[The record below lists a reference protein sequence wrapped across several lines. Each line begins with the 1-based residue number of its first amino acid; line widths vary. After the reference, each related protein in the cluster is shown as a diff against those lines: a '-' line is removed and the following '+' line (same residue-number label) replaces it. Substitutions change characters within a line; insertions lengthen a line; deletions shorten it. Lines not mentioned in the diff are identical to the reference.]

1 LKTGKFSG
9 KVGKI
14 SEKLKI
20 RVPPYH
26 FLGWNFRV
34 GKIALIRKHTSRGV
48 DWLHSHSI

>member
-1 LKTGKFSG
+1 MSTFPEKLKLGKVPR

-26 FLGWNFRV
+26 FLG
-34 GKIALIRKHTSRGV
+34 
-48 DWLHSHSI
+48 

>member
-1 LKTGKFSG
+1 MSTFPEKLKTGKFSG

-26 FLGWNFRV
+26 FLG
-34 GKIALIRKHTSRGV
+34 
-48 DWLHSHSI
+48 

>member
-1 LKTGKFSG
+1 MLYVEMSTFPEKLKLGKVPGKVPRKVG

-26 FLGWNFRV
+26 FLG
-34 GKIALIRKHTSRGV
+34 
-48 DWLHSHSI
+48 